1 MLQIWDVDWYL
12 DEAQCPCDVHF
23 TQWID
28 DQKVRG
34 KTVFHFG
41 TGGHHHVGLHNF
53 ERGEPNTILGITAS
67 PPEFQRFIELAVKHA
82 RLSHAYQ
89 VWFGDIYLLN
99 RRLLP
104 PLDIATLFHTGEF
117 RGDSQDAYGALT
129 DRQVVDRILD
139 HLPTGGLLVFFTGSF
154 AYDKAAAIAEALVA
168 EGKVAAAGTFKSL
181 VMYRKV

>member
-28 DQKVRG
+28 ETGVAGR
-34 KTVFHFG
+34 TIFHFG
-41 TGGHHHVGLHNF
+41 TGGHHHLGLHNL
-53 ERGEPNTILGITAS
+53 ERDTPNTILGITAS
-67 PPEFQRFIELAVKHA
+67 PPEFQRFIELAIKHP

-99 RRLLP
+99 PRLLP
-104 PLDIATLFHTGEF
+104 PLDIVTLFHTGEF

-129 DRQVVDRILD
+129 DRQVADVLLDRLA
-139 HLPTGGLLVFFTGSF
+139 PGGWVALFTGSF
-154 AYDKAAAIAEALVA
+154 AYDKAAAIADDLVA
-168 EGKVAAAGTFKSL
+168 EGRIVPAGDFKSL
-181 VMYRKV
+181 KLYRKA